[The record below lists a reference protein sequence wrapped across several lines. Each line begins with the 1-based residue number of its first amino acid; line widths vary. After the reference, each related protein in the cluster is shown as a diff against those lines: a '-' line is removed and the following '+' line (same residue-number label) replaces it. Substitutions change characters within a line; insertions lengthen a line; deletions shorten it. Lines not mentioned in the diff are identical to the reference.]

1 MTDQPTR
8 SDHDA
13 AALAFLDLGERLR
26 QRGQLDAA
34 ATVTM
39 AGLGHHPALP
49 AAHDLLGRI
58 RADQGDDAAAA
69 ESWRT
74 TLACAPGHLGALKG
88 LAFLAFRA
96 HDLAA
101 AERHLETAVAR
112 APHDASLLAALD
124 RVRSG
129 RPAAASDDSPRFDD
143 PGSGL
148 LLCDADGMR
157 LSGGL
162 GPGASPDAAD
172 AAAAETTGLFREA
185 TRTARLLGLG
195 AVRHLVIE
203 GAELRLAIV
212 AVAPQATLLACR
224 PITTPVGRLVAIA
237 QRAAAAAERWLLG
250 LQ

>member
-1 MTDQPTR
+1 M
-8 SDHDA
+8 
-13 AALAFLDLGERLR
+13 AFLDLGERLR
-26 QRGQLDAA
+26 QRGQLEAA

-39 AGLGHHPALP
+39 VGLGHHPALP

-69 ESWRT
+69 ASWRT
-74 TLACAPGHLGALKG
+74 ALACAPGHLGALKG
-88 LAFLAFRA
+88 LAYLAFRS
-96 HDLAA
+96 HDLPA
-101 AERHLETAVAR
+101 AERHLETAVAG

-124 RVRSG
+124 RVRGG
-129 RPAAASDDSPRFDD
+129 RPVATTEDPPRFDD
-143 PGSGL
+143 PASGL

-162 GPGASPDAAD
+162 GPGASPAAAD

-195 AVRHLVIE
+195 AVRHLMIE
-203 GAELRLAIV
+203 TPDARLAIV
-212 AVAPQATLLACR
+212 AVTPEATLLACR

-237 QRAAAAAERWLLG
+237 QRAASAAERWLSG
-250 LQ
+250 LR